1 MCIHHRKRELS
12 CSSPES
18 VEADYSLTAYEPRSK
33 LCVNRPTGRSVAT
46 VQLPLR
52 ASMAV
57 QNETTRDRILEA
69 AEDAFGE
76 QGYHETLVD
85 DIAGRTSLSK
95 GGFYFH
101 FPSKEDLFFS
111 VIDRLANRL
120 TIRAEGAAAKCASP
134 LVGVEAALTEVLTR
148 LGRRRRIA
156 KVLLVQGYSMGSA
169 FEKKRVEVYG
179 QFAAVIQDGL
189 DRAVVAGEISPIN
202 TAVVARAWLGAVNEI
217 VVNWVY
223 RGSPT
228 PTEALPVLR
237 AILIG
242 GLERPDSSLVTE
254 TEGNDD

>member
-1 MCIHHRKRELS
+1 
-12 CSSPES
+12 
-18 VEADYSLTAYEPRSK
+18 
-33 LCVNRPTGRSVAT
+33 
-46 VQLPLR
+46 
-52 ASMAV
+52 MAV

-76 QGYHETLVD
+76 QGYHETLVE

-101 FPSKEDLFFS
+101 FPSKQDLFFA

-120 TIRAEGAAAKCASP
+120 TSRAEGAAAKCASP
-134 LVGVEAALTEVLTR
+134 LAGAEAALTEVLTR
-148 LGRRRRIA
+148 LGGRRRIA

-202 TAVVARAWLGAVNEI
+202 TEVVARAWLGAVNEI

-237 AILIG
+237 TILVG
-242 GLERPDSSLVTE
+242 GLERPDSGGVTE
-254 TEGNDD
+254 TENNND